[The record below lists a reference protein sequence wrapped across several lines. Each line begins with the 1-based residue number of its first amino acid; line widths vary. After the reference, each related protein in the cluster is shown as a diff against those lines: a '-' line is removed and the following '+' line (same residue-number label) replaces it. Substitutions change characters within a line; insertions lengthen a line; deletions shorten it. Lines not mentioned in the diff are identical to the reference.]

1 MVFTEGSISL
11 TTSDIVAMKTD
22 DDVMRFLA
30 SKGFPIDASGL
41 YAVIKSG
48 YEVMRSYDP
57 SRSEYVFSWRQS
69 K

>member
-11 TTSDIVAMKTD
+11 TTSDIIAMKTD

-30 SKGFPIDASGL
+30 SKGFPVDVSGI

-48 YEVMRSYDP
+48 YEVMRSYDS
-57 SRSEYVFSWRQS
+57 SRGEYVFSWRRS